1 MKLFSPRSPFALAS
15 LSSLS
20 ALPLSLLVLALAG
33 RAHAEVLT
41 LEDVEARA
49 QRERPELMERRAAI
63 EKAEAEVALA
73 ESRSG
78 PTLGARAEAGI
89 SPGGQL
95 FRVDEAGPSDD
106 TYLVAGSR
114 ELGEAGVLTPQPRYA
129 AMLAGKITILD
140 FGRTALGVRAAEAAL
155 KAERSTVLQA
165 KVELVQAA
173 RVAYLDWLEAYQTW
187 QLLQRDADVARQRTV
202 SVRALITEGAR
213 PATDATL
220 SSYDEQLAQLRQ
232 SRAARTSQLALA
244 ALSASVQSTLP
255 KDASPDLKVLEA
267 VEAANGAASP
277 PQAVTAA
284 PDDARQ
290 SLLGAL
296 EQQRQAALSAARATD
311 RAAAPVLDAAGEIGV
326 QGQDT
331 RLFPVYKAG
340 ITLSVP
346 LWDGGARS
354 AQAAVHRAE
363 ARGLEARL
371 KASEQKLN
379 ASRAAAHS
387 RLSSAAEE
395 LKLSQALLGTAE
407 LMLSQ
412 AEEHYKAGSDTLER
426 VLTAQR
432 SLVAARREVL
442 TAQLE
447 TARARL
453 DLAPIRIQP

>member
-1 MKLFSPRSPFALAS
+1 MKLPSPHHLTCLLSLFALA
-15 LSSLS
+15 
-20 ALPLSLLVLALAG
+20 LATGA
-33 RAHAEVLT
+33 RAEVLT

-49 QRERPELMERRAAI
+49 QRERPELVERRASI
-63 EKAEAEVALA
+63 ERAEAEVALA
-73 ESRSG
+73 ESKSG
-78 PTLGARAEAGI
+78 ATLGARAEAGI
-89 SPGGQL
+89 SPGGRL
-95 FRVDEAGPSDD
+95 IRVDETDSTD
-106 TYLVAGSR
+106 TYLVAGSK
-114 ELGEAGVLTPQPRYA
+114 ELGEPGALTPQPRYA

-165 KVELVQAA
+165 KVELVRGA
-173 RVAYLDWLEAYQTW
+173 RSAYLDWLEAHQTW
-187 QLLQRDADVARQRTV
+187 QLLQRDADVARRRTV
-202 SVRALITEGAR
+202 SVRALISEGAR

-232 SRAARTSQLALA
+232 SRAERASSLALA
-244 ALSASVQSTLP
+244 ALSVSVQSELP
-255 KDASPDLKVLEA
+255 RDATPDLAVLSVPESPS
-267 VEAANGAASP
+267 GAAP
-277 PQAVTAA
+277 AAQAGAPA
-284 PDDARQ
+284 PDDARN

-296 EQQRQAALSAARATD
+296 QQQRQAALSAERATS
-311 RAAAPVLDAAGEIGV
+311 RAAAPVLDAAGEVGV

-340 ITLSVP
+340 VTLSVP

-354 AQAAVHRAE
+354 AQAAVYRAE

-371 KASEQKLN
+371 KAAEQKLD
-379 ASRAAAHS
+379 ASRAAAQS
-387 RLSSAAEE
+387 RLTSAAEE
-395 LKLSQALLGTAE
+395 LKLSQALLSTAE

-426 VLTAQR
+426 VLNAQR

-453 DLAPIRIQP
+453 ELAPIRIQP